1 MKSFEEFKTYIEEQ
15 LKDDLDALE
24 QRRFKMRYWRG
35 RLGGILL
42 GITTLSWALAYL
54 YGNVSLYIILGT
66 VAITAPI
73 VYYVYQ
79 KYFLDES
86 IPENFKDLIVKNLI
100 TFVDPSLSY
109 YPEDFVPYDDFEA
122 SKLFMLKPDNYYGD
136 DLIKGE
142 IEGVAVQFSEL
153 HVEYEAKEKPKKNF
167 LINKEKPNWKSIF
180 DGLFL
185 VADCPVDFKGNIFIL
200 DDNLY
205 EKLGHLGTLV
215 QKHHFYYGQ
224 YILPVNHKFR
234 DKFVVYAED
243 KLEGERLL
251 SEAFMQK
258 ILKLK
263 TNSKSRVFISI
274 KDGKIYVAVNMKR
287 EIFKVNLNKS
297 LSKAEHIRS
306 FYNDLYYMLTVI
318 DDLNADQ
325 FLESSQSGAN
335 SIE

>member
-1 MKSFEEFKTYIEEQ
+1 MKTFAEFKAYLEEQ

-24 QRRFKMRYWRG
+24 KRRYKMRYWRG

-42 GITTLSWALAYL
+42 GVITLSWAMAYL
-54 YGNVSLYIILGT
+54 YGNVSLYIILAT
-66 VAITAPI
+66 VAVAAPI
-73 VYYVYQ
+73 VFFIYR
-79 KYFLDES
+79 KYFLDET

-100 TFVDPSLSY
+100 TFVDPSLNY
-109 YPEDFVPYDDFEA
+109 FPEDYVPYEQFVA
-122 SKLFMLKPDNYYGD
+122 SKLFMLKADNYYGD

-142 IEGVAVQFSEL
+142 IEGVNVAFSEL
-153 HVEYEAKEKPKKNF
+153 HVSFESKEKHRKTLAFKKG
-167 LINKEKPNWKSIF
+167 KPVWKNIF

-185 VADCPVDFKGNIFIL
+185 VADCPVEFSGNIFIL

-205 EKLGHLGTLV
+205 SKLGHLGSLV

-224 YILPVNHKFR
+224 FILPVNHNFR

-243 KLEGERLL
+243 KLEGEKLL

-263 TNSKSRVFISI
+263 RNSKSRVFISI
-274 KDGKIYVAVNMKR
+274 VEGKIYVAVNMKK
-287 EIFKVNLNKS
+287 EIFKVDLNRS
-297 LSKAEHIRS
+297 LSKAEHIKN

-325 FLESSQSGAN
+325 FLEAGNMAESA
-335 SIE
+335 E